1 MKRLVVNAFCPGE
14 HKVISSLADRGPA
27 ATRYCSQSRR
37 HLSLRSRF
45 KIREVRTAF
54 ADKFGHFGL
63 WLSLVER
70 LVRDQE
76 AVGSNPTSP
85 ISTNCGRRAV
95 TTATGRGFKSH
106 QPDFNQLRLCSG
118 RRGQRQFLQ
127 VPPIQGS
134 GCFIATLR
142 GFLREFGRPYSPS
155 QRWRVEGNK
164 HRVPWALIQ
173 SEGFATR
180 IEAAQRERYYKTG
193 RGRDEL
199 DRLRQSG
206 RRGDR
211 PWVQIP
217 PAR

>member
-1 MKRLVVNAFCPGE
+1 M
-14 HKVISSLADRGPA
+14 
-27 ATRYCSQSRR
+27 
-37 HLSLRSRF
+37 
-45 KIREVRTAF
+45 
-54 ADKFGHFGL
+54 
-63 WLSLVER
+63 
-70 LVRDQE
+70 
-76 AVGSNPTSP
+76 GSNPTSP
-85 ISTNCGRRAV
+85 ILTYSRCRAVAATTGRGFKSHQPDSTNCGRRAV
-95 TTATGRGFKSH
+95 TTATGRGLKSH
-106 QPDFNQLRLCSG
+106 QPNFNQLRLWSG
-118 RRGQRQFLQ
+118 RRGQRRFLQ

-142 GFLREFGRPYSPS
+142 GFLRQFGRPYSPS

-193 RGRDEL
+193 GGRDEL

-211 PWVQIP
+211 AWVQILP
-217 PAR
+217 GQ